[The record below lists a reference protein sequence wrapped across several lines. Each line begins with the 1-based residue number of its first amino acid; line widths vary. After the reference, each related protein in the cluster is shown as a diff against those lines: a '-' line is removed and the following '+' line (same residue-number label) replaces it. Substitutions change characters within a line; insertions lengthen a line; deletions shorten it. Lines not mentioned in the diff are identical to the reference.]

1 LLDLSET
8 TWNEAGDLFWRERN
22 SQQGS
27 IFKAAA
33 NGSQISCISEEIN
46 VGGGLF
52 YGGGSFGVSKNW
64 VVFVDGNSQQLIRSA
79 PPDGSTSILTS
90 GLISS
95 ASPNISPDGQRVLFV
110 HSDGEHDA
118 MYLLDLGGDEDPQP
132 LIHGA
137 DFYNYPRWHPHGDQ
151 IAWISWDYPHMPWD
165 SSTLWLGSVEISHQN
180 LKSKSL
186 IAGGEGV
193 SVIQPEFSPDGK
205 WLAYISDQ
213 SGWWQIHIYNLAT
226 GEEGQLTNDP
236 ADHALPPWLQNRN
249 AYGFTPDSNQI
260 YFLRNQ
266 EGLGSL
272 WKLDLEGG
280 GDSRIN
286 LDKPYTWLDWFAI
299 SPREEILALIA
310 SASDQPPQLITID
323 PSGATSLIRKSSQE
337 DLPKK
342 LFSIPKPISWSG
354 SDNSP
359 VKGLFYPPHNPEYES
374 DGKPPL
380 LVMIHSGPT
389 SQKFR
394 EFSSRTQFFTSRGFA
409 VLEVN
414 YRGSTGYG
422 RSYRQALQ
430 GQWGVI
436 DVDDCL
442 SGAYYV
448 TDQGWAERD
457 KMALMGSS
465 SGGLTVYQIL
475 VKYPGV
481 FQAGIALYGI
491 VNHLDLLK
499 DPPKFERYYSE
510 WLIGPYPEQEEKYRE
525 RSPVFFADQIQDP
538 IAVFQGGKDPIVPR
552 DQADQIIQ
560 KLRRNQV
567 PHLYVLYLEEK
578 HGFKTAENIADFY
591 QQSLDFLNLHL
602 FKE

>member
-1 LLDLSET
+1 
-8 TWNEAGDLFWRERN
+8 
-22 SQQGS
+22 
-27 IFKAAA
+27 
-33 NGSQISCISEEIN
+33 
-46 VGGGLF
+46 
-52 YGGGSFGVSKNW
+52 
-64 VVFVDGNSQQLIRSA
+64 
-79 PPDGSTSILTS
+79 
-90 GLISS
+90 
-95 ASPNISPDGQRVLFV
+95 
-110 HSDGEHDA
+110 
-118 MYLLDLGGDEDPQP
+118 
-132 LIHGA
+132 
-137 DFYNYPRWHPHGDQ
+137 
-151 IAWISWDYPHMPWD
+151 
-165 SSTLWLGSVEISHQN
+165 
-180 LKSKSL
+180 
-186 IAGGEGV
+186 
-193 SVIQPEFSPDGK
+193 
-205 WLAYISDQ
+205 
-213 SGWWQIHIYNLAT
+213 
-226 GEEGQLTNDP
+226 
-236 ADHALPPWLQNRN
+236 
-249 AYGFTPDSNQI
+249 
-260 YFLRNQ
+260 
-266 EGLGSL
+266 
-272 WKLDLEGG
+272 
-280 GDSRIN
+280 
-286 LDKPYTWLDWFAI
+286 
-299 SPREEILALIA
+299 
-310 SASDQPPQLITID
+310 
-323 PSGATSLIRKSSQE
+323 
-337 DLPKK
+337 
-342 LFSIPKPISWSG
+342 
-354 SDNSP
+354 
-359 VKGLFYPPHNPEYES
+359 
-374 DGKPPL
+374 
-380 LVMIHSGPT
+380 MIHSGPT